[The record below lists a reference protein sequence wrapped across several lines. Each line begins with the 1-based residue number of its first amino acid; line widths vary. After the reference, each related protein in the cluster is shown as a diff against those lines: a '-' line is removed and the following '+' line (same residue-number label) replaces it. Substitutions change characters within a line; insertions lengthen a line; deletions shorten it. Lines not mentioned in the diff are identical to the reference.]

1 MGNHKAKLI
10 VVVLLVGGLIE
21 WLRPSPH
28 VTETRQKPIDWRVQ
42 QQNMTP
48 RERCEQKRA
57 FYDVDCSG
65 S

>member
-10 VVVLLVGGLIE
+10 AVVLIACGLIAGR
-21 WLRPSPH
+21 RPAPR
-28 VTETRQKPIDWRVQ
+28 VAITKPKPIDWRVQ

-48 RERCEQKRA
+48 RERCEQFRA
-57 FYDVDCSG
+57 HYDTNCEG